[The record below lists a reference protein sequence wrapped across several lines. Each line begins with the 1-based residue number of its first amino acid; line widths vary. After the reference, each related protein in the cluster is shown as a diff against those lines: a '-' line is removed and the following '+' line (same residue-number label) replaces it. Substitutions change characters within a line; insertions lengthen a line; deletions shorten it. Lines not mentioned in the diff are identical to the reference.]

1 MNPLNSNPRFK
12 PEPPYNGP
20 ISLLVVVT
28 PDEQQLPVGTLLT
41 IGQLARLAGRA
52 ERLLEAQLRLA
63 SAFDC
68 GNFRVEIIHDD
79 PEL

>member
-1 MNPLNSNPRFK
+1 MNFLNPNPRFK

-28 PDEQQLPVGTLLT
+28 PDEDQLPVGTLLT
-41 IGQLARLAGRA
+41 VAQLAKMADRA
-52 ERLLEAQLRLA
+52 ERLMEAQLRLA

-68 GNFRVEIIHDD
+68 GNFRVEVIHDD